1 MAGYTMSAVPKR
13 TVDFAGLGAGL
24 TQQLILADRV
34 DLLQWRE
41 VTMLVNVYNHSL
53 ASGAGTLRIIAFG
66 QSISADDPSLDFI
79 DSTNFFAVSLNS
91 ATPSPAYIPLG
102 DLFHPMVR
110 VVAEGTRTGTG
121 ALNVTVGVDFSVKDA

>member
-1 MAGYTMSAVPKR
+1 MAGYTISAVPKR
-13 TVDFAGLGAGL
+13 TVDFAGLDAGL

-41 VTMLVNVYNHSL
+41 ATMLVNVYSHSL

-79 DSTNFFAVSLNS
+79 DSANVFAVTLNGS
-91 ATPSPAYIPLG
+91 TPSPAYLPLG
-102 DLFHPMVR
+102 KLFHPMVR
-110 VVAEGTRTGTG
+110 VVAEGTEQGR
-121 ALNVTVGVDFSVKDA
+121 AR